1 MYRCRINTE
10 EYQIDKTVT
19 ELRDIIKQK
28 YMQALDGWYENDKS
42 ERDLK
47 WTLEYLSD
55 TTVRDTA
62 YMEYGKWRKR
72 RSRTITYRVEEIN
85 SEVTTPV
92 RFYGINKQIDTEKVL
107 NVLAECGSIVIP
119 LDSLYDTSS
128 EEYARLQGCYLEI
141 VKD

>member
-28 YMQALDGWYENDKS
+28 YMQALDGWYENLRS
-42 ERDLK
+42 EKDLK

-62 YMEYGKWRKR
+62 YTEYGKWRKR

-85 SEVTTPV
+85 SNVTTPV
-92 RFYGINKQIDTEKVL
+92 RLYGINKQIDTGKVL

-119 LDSLYDTSS
+119 LDSLYDTRS
-128 EEYARLQGCYLEI
+128 EEYSRLQGCYLEI
-141 VKD
+141 VKE